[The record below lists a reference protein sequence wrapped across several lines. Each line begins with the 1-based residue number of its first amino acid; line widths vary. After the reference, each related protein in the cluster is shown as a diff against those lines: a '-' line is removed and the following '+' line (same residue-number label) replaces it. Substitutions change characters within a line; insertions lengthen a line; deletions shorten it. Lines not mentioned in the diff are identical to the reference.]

1 MTSFT
6 FISGN
11 LGLDLAGT
19 LQHRRA
25 DRRDLLREPA
35 DLARW
40 TVEAGILDVPP
51 VVGAAD
57 LAAGKT
63 LREAIYRL
71 ALYRLAAGDAMDRL
85 GGAVDRPA
93 VDGAGVAADDRLLVN
108 RVATGP
114 QASVLLNDAGRVE
127 RSGDLDAA
135 LSTVAREAV
144 QLLGGPRAVQIKEC
158 GGEVCTRLYV
168 DTSRGSSRR
177 WCDMHECGNRAKAAG
192 FRARQRA

>member
-1 MTSFT
+1 MTGFT

-19 LQHRRA
+19 VQHRRS
-25 DRRDLLREPA
+25 DRTDLLRDPA
-35 DLARW
+35 ELARW

-51 VVGAAD
+51 AVGDAE

-63 LREAIYRL
+63 VREAIYRL
-71 ALYRLAAGDAMDRL
+71 ATGVVP
-85 GGAVDRPA
+85 GGALPSEEDR
-93 VDGAGVAADDRLLVN
+93 RLVN
-108 RVATGP
+108 RIAAGP
-114 QASVLLNDAGRVE
+114 PASVRLNGAGRVE
-127 RSGDLDAA
+127 RDGDLDAA

-168 DTSRGSSRR
+168 DASRGSSRR

-192 FRARQRA
+192 FRARRRAPL

>member
-19 LQHRRA
+19 VQHRRS

-51 VVGAAD
+51 AVGDAD

-71 ALYRLAAGDAMDRL
+71 AAGEAIDGL
-85 GGAVDRPA
+85 GLGLGVGGAGSV
-93 VDGAGVAADDRLLVN
+93 VDDRRLVN
-108 RVATGP
+108 RVAAGP
-114 QASVLLNDAGRVE
+114 PASVLLNDAGRVE

-135 LSTVAREAV
+135 LSTVARDAV

-168 DTSRGSSRR
+168 DASRGSSRR

>member
-51 VVGAAD
+51 AVGADD
-57 LAAGKT
+57 LVAGKT

-71 ALYRLAAGDAMDRL
+71 AVGDAVDRL
-85 GGAVDRPA
+85 GGAM
-93 VDGAGVAADDRLLVN
+93 AADDRLLVN
-108 RVATGP
+108 RVAAGP
-114 QASVLLNDAGRVE
+114 PASVLLNDAGRVE
-127 RSGDLDAA
+127 SSGDLAAA

>member
-19 LQHRRA
+19 VQHRRS
-25 DRRDLLREPA
+25 DRPDLLRDPA
-35 DLARW
+35 ELARW

-51 VVGAAD
+51 AVGDAE
-57 LAAGKT
+57 LAAGKAV
-63 LREAIYRL
+63 REAIYRL
-71 ALYRLAAGDAMDRL
+71 A
-85 GGAVDRPA
+85 
-93 VDGAGVAADDRLLVN
+93 AGVLSGGVLPSEEDRRLVN
-108 RVATGP
+108 RIAAGP
-114 QASVLLNDAGRVE
+114 PASVRLNDAGRVE
-127 RSGDLDAA
+127 RDGDLDAA

-168 DTSRGSSRR
+168 DASRGSSRR

-192 FRARQRA
+192 FRARRRV

>member
-1 MTSFT
+1 MTGFT

-19 LQHRRA
+19 VQHRRS
-25 DRRDLLREPA
+25 DRTDLLRDPA
-35 DLARW
+35 ELARW

-51 VVGAAD
+51 AVGDAE
-57 LAAGKT
+57 LTAGKM

-71 ALYRLAAGDAMDRL
+71 AAAALPSEEDR
-85 GGAVDRPA
+85 R
-93 VDGAGVAADDRLLVN
+93 LVN
-108 RVATGP
+108 RVAAGP
-114 QASVLLNDAGRVE
+114 PASVRLNGAGRVE
-127 RSGDLDAA
+127 RDGDLDAA

-168 DTSRGSSRR
+168 DASRGSSRR

-192 FRARQRA
+192 FRARQRAPL

>member
-1 MTSFT
+1 VTSFT

-25 DRRDLLREPA
+25 DRRDLLREPP

-40 TVEAGILDVPP
+40 TVEAGILDAPP
-51 VVGAAD
+51 AVGDAD

-71 ALYRLAAGDAMDRL
+71 AIGEAIDRLAV
-85 GGAVDRPA
+85 GGA
-93 VDGAGVAADDRLLVN
+93 GSAADDRRLVN
-108 RVATGP
+108 RVAAESP
-114 QASVLLNDAGRVE
+114 ASVLLNDAGRVE
-127 RSGDLDAA
+127 RSGDLAAA

-192 FRARQRA
+192 FRARRRV

>member
-19 LQHRRA
+19 VQHRRS

-51 VVGAAD
+51 VAGDAD
-57 LAAGKT
+57 LTAGKT
-63 LREAIYRL
+63 LREALYRL
-71 ALYRLAAGDAMDRL
+71 ALCRPAAGDAIDRL
-85 GGAVDRPA
+85 GGAVDRSA
-93 VDGAGVAADDRLLVN
+93 ADGAGVAADDRRLVN
-108 RVATGP
+108 RVAAGP
-114 QASVLLNDAGRVE
+114 PASVLLNDAGRVE
-127 RSGDLDAA
+127 RSGDLAAA

-144 QLLGGPRAVQIKEC
+144 QLLGGPQIVQIKEC

-168 DTSRGSSRR
+168 DASRGSSRR

-192 FRARQRA
+192 FRARRRV

>member
-1 MTSFT
+1 MTGFT

-19 LQHRRA
+19 VQHRRS
-25 DRRDLLREPA
+25 DRTDLLRDPA
-35 DLARW
+35 ELARW

-51 VVGAAD
+51 PVGDAE

-63 LREAIYRL
+63 VREAIYRL
-71 ALYRLAAGDAMDRL
+71 AVGVVP
-85 GGAVDRPA
+85 GGALPSEEDR
-93 VDGAGVAADDRLLVN
+93 RLVN
-108 RVATGP
+108 RIAAGP
-114 QASVLLNDAGRVE
+114 PASVRLNGAGRVE
-127 RSGDLDAA
+127 RDGDLDAA

-168 DTSRGSSRR
+168 DASRGSSRR

-192 FRARQRA
+192 FRARRRA

>member
-1 MTSFT
+1 MTGFT

-51 VVGAAD
+51 TVGDAD
-57 LAAGKT
+57 LMAGKT

-71 ALYRLAAGDAMDRL
+71 ATGEAVDRL
-85 GGAVDRPA
+85 GRAVDRPA
-93 VDGAGVAADDRLLVN
+93 VGGAGAAADDRLLVN
-108 RVATGP
+108 RIAAGP
-114 QASVLLNDAGRVE
+114 PASVLLNDAGRVE

-135 LSTVAREAV
+135 LSTIAREAV

-192 FRARQRA
+192 FRARQRV